1 MLAIVPG
8 EILNELTVS
17 NMSGARLLHKEHVGS
32 SVSLEQ
38 LPEGI
43 YLASYTTS
51 EGKTETIKLVK

>member
-1 MLAIVPG
+1 M
-8 EILNELTVS
+8 NELTVS
-17 NMSGARLLHKEHVGS
+17 NMSGARLLHKEHVSS